1 MKITTKVTVEQDFI
15 QDIICNKCGESCI
28 NEGCPSPEGLIE
40 ITADGGYGSNWIG
53 DGDSLTFSICER
65 CLVAIVL
72 EFKIPPDYYD
82 RGEPDVTFQDW
93 EARAKRNLGEASR

>member
-15 QDIICNKCGESCI
+15 QDIICNQCGESCI

-40 ITADGGYGSNWIG
+40 VTVDGGYGSKHIG

-65 CLVAIVL
+65 CLVGIVL

-82 RGEPDVTFQDW
+82 RGDSDVTFQDW
-93 EARAKRNLGEASR
+93 KERIAK